1 MPAEEDKTL
10 IWIRHRAI
18 DKKAE
23 SHGVK
28 LQRDDNEK
36 DDSGEGLNEEG
47 TGRLEGRRRKKR
59 TTIRYIIGVGAGVLS
74 TPFLAARIIAA

>member
-1 MPAEEDKTL
+1 VRPFLVVKHSLWEKVLAKETPARKGGKTL

-28 LQRDDNEK
+28 LQRDDNERGN
-36 DDSGEGLNEEG
+36 SGETEW
-47 TGRLEGRRRKKR
+47 RKKR
-59 TTIRYIIGVGAGVLS
+59 R
-74 TPFLAARIIAA
+74 RD